1 MVKIIKS
8 KYNINFPWYFITVKI
23 PSSSH
28 QTLCWLIF
36 LDVGADK
43 FIFGYLY
50 YQVQQLDAK
59 AQELIAKHPDQ
70 EDAIKA
76 KLADITE
83 NWTGVTDK
91 ANTRKAKLLDS
102 YDYQKFLA
110 EYRYG
115 VNTNTVTG

>member
-1 MVKIIKS
+1 M
-8 KYNINFPWYFITVKI
+8 TV
-23 PSSSH
+23 
-28 QTLCWLIF
+28 
-36 LDVGADK
+36 
-43 FIFGYLY
+43 YLY
-50 YQVQQLDAK
+50 FQVQQLDAK

-115 VNTNTVTG
+115 VNIYTSIPH